1 MTQEQIDPK
10 ACRLCVRVAK
20 LYYEVGLTQQEI
32 AEKLGISRIKV
43 HRILNQARE
52 LGVVEVV
59 IHTPE
64 DGHLIELEHKLV
76 LRYNLRDA
84 LVVPEALNGETHY
97 HTLARGAAAWL
108 EANLAPGMRI
118 GLGLGRTISH
128 LPLFFNPENK
138 VDCIFTEVV
147 GGSSENTGGIAKYNV
162 TSKMAELAG
171 GRAEML
177 YAPNMVSNRELQRRL
192 ISEPAIAEALA
203 RARQSDI
210 IMQSIGT
217 VDETAILLVEN
228 RISQAELQHIQEAG
242 AVGDALGHYYDQAG
256 KPVATLMDE
265 RVIGLSLADIREVP
279 WSVVVAGGVGK
290 HKALRGALLGGFF
303 NMLVT
308 DNESALFLL
317 DD

>member
-1 MTQEQIDPK
+1 MTQEQIDPN
-10 ACRLCVRVAK
+10 ACHQCVRVAK
-20 LYYEVGLTQQEI
+20 LYYETGLTQHEI

-43 HRILNQARE
+43 HRILNQAHE
-52 LGVVEVV
+52 LGIIEVV
-59 IHTPE
+59 IHTPQ
-64 DGHLIELEHKLV
+64 DGHLIDQEHQLV

-84 LVVPEALNGETHY
+84 LVVPEILNGETQY

-128 LPLFFNPENK
+128 LPLFFNPANQTN
-138 VDCIFTEVV
+138 CFFTEIV

-162 TSKMAELAG
+162 TSKMAELAD
-171 GRAEML
+171 GRAEMM

-203 RARQSDI
+203 RARKSDI

-228 RISQAELQHIQEAG
+228 RISQAELQQIQDAG
-242 AVGDALGHYYDQAG
+242 AVGDALGNYFDQAG
-256 KPVATLMDE
+256 KPVATPLDE
-265 RVIGLSLADIREVP
+265 RVIGLSLTDIQNVS
-279 WSVVVAGGVGK
+279 WSVVVAGGKRK

-303 NMLVT
+303 NMVIT
-308 DNESALFLL
+308 DSESASYLL
-317 DD
+317 ND

>member
-1 MTQEQIDPK
+1 MTQEQIDPQ
-10 ACRLCVRVAK
+10 ACRLCARVAK
-20 LYYEVGLTQQEI
+20 LYYEVELTQQEI

-43 HRILNQARE
+43 HRILNEARE

-59 IHTPE
+59 IHAPE
-64 DGHLIELEHKLV
+64 DGHLIDLEHQLV

-84 LVVPEALNGETHY
+84 LVVPETLNGETHY
-97 HTLARGAAAWL
+97 QTLARGAAAWL

-128 LPLFFNPENK
+128 LPLFFNPANK
-138 VDCIFTEVV
+138 VNCIFTEVV

-177 YAPNMVSNRELQRRL
+177 YAPNMVTNRELQRRL

-203 RARQSDI
+203 RARKSDI

-228 RISQAELQHIQEAG
+228 RISQEELQQIQNAG

-256 KPVATLMDE
+256 QPVATLLDE
-265 RVIGLSLADIREVP
+265 RVIGLGLADIQKVP
-279 WSVVVAGGVGK
+279 WSVLVAGGIEK
-290 HKALRGALLGGFF
+290 HKGLRGALLGGFF
-303 NMLVT
+303 NMVVT
-308 DNESALFLL
+308 DCESASFLVN
-317 DD
+317 D